1 MNMTKKLRKVL
12 GFLLVFGP
20 ALFLIFISTRGCTHQ
35 FKTLDDY
42 GALKNYSFTDSKGRN
57 RTAEEFKGEI
67 IIITTL
73 QKGCPW
79 DCSVS
84 FWRLN
89 QILYQHIR
97 KNSHKQLKR
106 VRMISFVTDGKGNP
120 EKELTLV
127 QQMMERDVEGYDP
140 NLWIVASGD
149 ARSIYNIEHN
159 NQTLLQKGEKYY
171 GGEGFQELILL
182 SDKENHLRM
191 VLKGNQEGLIRRM
204 KESLALLLKQY
215 DKDRA
220 IRK

>member
-1 MNMTKKLRKVL
+1 MTKKLRNVL

-42 GALKNYSFTDSKGRN
+42 GALKNYSFTDSKGKN

-140 NLWIVASGD
+140 NLWIVASVD
-149 ARSIYNIEHN
+149 VRSIYNIEHN
-159 NQTLLQKGEKYY
+159 DQTLLQKGEKYY

>member
-1 MNMTKKLRKVL
+1 MSNTKKLRKVL

-42 GALKNYSFTDSKGRN
+42 GVLKNYSFTDSKGKN
-57 RTAEEFKGEI
+57 RTAAEFKGEI

-120 EKELTLV
+120 EKQLTIV
-127 QQMMERDVEGYDP
+127 QDMMERDVEGYDP

-149 ARSIYNIEHN
+149 VRSIYNIEHN

-220 IRK
+220 LPR